1 VACTTRLTGT
11 GQPRSTPYDADFCV
25 LVQPQPESAAQI
37 VFAELQRYANTPVA
51 PSMEAWAAERPMTLT
66 AMEADEEWCTD
77 VAERLADTIEAQ
89 HGEL

>member
-1 VACTTRLTGT
+1 
-11 GQPRSTPYDADFCV
+11 
-25 LVQPQPESAAQI
+25 